1 MIRVAVVALL
11 AALSALSTLV
21 DPTREVKTTKGE
33 REVKTGSLT
42 CEHVGREA
50 RQERSSRYGIGWRSF
65 VPPDPG

>member
-33 REVKTGSLT
+33 MEVKLGSSL
-42 CEHVGREA
+42 
-50 RQERSSRYGIGWRSF
+50 
-65 VPPDPG
+65 